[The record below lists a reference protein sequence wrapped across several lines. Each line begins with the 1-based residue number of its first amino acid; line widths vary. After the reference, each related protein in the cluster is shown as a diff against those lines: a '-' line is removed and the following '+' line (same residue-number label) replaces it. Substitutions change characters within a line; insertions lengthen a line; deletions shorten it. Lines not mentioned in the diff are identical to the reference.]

1 MSGHSL
7 TIAVPFVYMCEIGG
21 GRSIRLAEI
30 PINTSV
36 DLCGLC
42 EGTVIQWFSYFRD
55 ICSNDL
61 VNNPYKIGGPRQ
73 IVELDESLTAKRKNN
88 VGRVLEQ
95 RWVFGGVCPAT
106 GQGFLTHIPDKTAA
120 TLLRLIIRHVK
131 PGSIIHTDGLPSYN
145 NIDTLPVNP
154 PFQHLIVVHEQNFVD
169 SVTGACTNHVE
180 NYWKNCIRRFKFMC
194 GVQNSTLDSHLDE
207 FLWRELHG
215 KTGPDALDNICRHLA
230 QWYPLQ

>member
-1 MSGHSL
+1 M
-7 TIAVPFVYMCEIGG
+7 
-21 GRSIRLAEI
+21 I

-36 DLCGLC
+36 DLCGLS

-55 ICSNDL
+55 ICSNHL
-61 VNNPYKIGGPRQ
+61 VIGGPGQ
-73 IVELDESLTAKRKNN
+73 IVELDESLIAKRKNN

-120 TLLRLIIRHVK
+120 TLLPLIIRHVE
-131 PGSIIHTDGLPSYN
+131 PGSIIHTDGLLSYN

-154 PFQHLIVVHEQNFVD
+154 PFHHLVVVHEQNFVD
-169 SVTGACTNHVE
+169 PVTGVCTNHIE
-180 NYWKNCIRRFKFMC
+180 NYWKNCMRRFKFMC

-215 KTGPDALDNICRHLA
+215 KTGPDTLDNICRHLA